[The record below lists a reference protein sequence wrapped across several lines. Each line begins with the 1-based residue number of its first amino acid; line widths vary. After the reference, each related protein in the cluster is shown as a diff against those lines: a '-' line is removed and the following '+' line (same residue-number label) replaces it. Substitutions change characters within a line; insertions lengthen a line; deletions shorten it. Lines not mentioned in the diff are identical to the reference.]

1 MTHLVDQLSPGL
13 FYCQSAIWGGSLVRL
28 RRVDHF
34 QNGGLKSRSQRLVQP
49 SPHPIPQVLPP
60 SSLDSGQG
68 YFLHPQAWGCSEH
81 DRWE

>member
-1 MTHLVDQLSPGL
+1 
-13 FYCQSAIWGGSLVRL
+13 
-28 RRVDHF
+28 
-34 QNGGLKSRSQRLVQP
+34 VQP